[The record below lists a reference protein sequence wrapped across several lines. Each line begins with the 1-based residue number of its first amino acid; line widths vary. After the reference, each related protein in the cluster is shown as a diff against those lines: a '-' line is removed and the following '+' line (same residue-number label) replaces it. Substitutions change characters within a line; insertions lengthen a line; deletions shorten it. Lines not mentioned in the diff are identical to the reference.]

1 MSLDGPLEM
10 QPTQPT
16 ACIAAVMFPPASP
29 TFPAI
34 SDGNFCSRTR
44 IVGLGDASSASST
57 SMNVTRE
64 KFGSG
69 RPKTHVTA

>member
-1 MSLDGPLEM
+1 MSLDGPFEM

-16 ACIAAVMFPPASP
+16 ACIAAVMLPPASP

-34 SDGNFCSRTR
+34 SGGNFCSRTR
-44 IVGLGDASSASST
+44 IVGFGDASSASST
-57 SMNVTRE
+57 SVKPTRE

-69 RPKTHVTA
+69 SP